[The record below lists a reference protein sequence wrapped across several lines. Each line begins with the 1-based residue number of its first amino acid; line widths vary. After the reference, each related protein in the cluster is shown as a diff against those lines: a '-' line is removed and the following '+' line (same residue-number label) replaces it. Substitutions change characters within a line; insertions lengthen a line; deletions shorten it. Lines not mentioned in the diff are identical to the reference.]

1 MIKQIFKKGHWEIC
15 VEKSKFVLQM
25 TKKGG
30 GEVEM
35 FP

>member
-25 TKKGG
+25 TKKK
-30 GEVEM
+30 EVEK
-35 FP
+35 